1 MFCEACYMR
10 NHGGVSA
17 SKARYV
23 KAEVKAFR
31 IGDRSAVHEKN
42 DDKNTVDKEEN
53 KFRNIKQTK
62 KTTTTIRNGNH
73 YCWGMSVGNK
83 NYNT

>member
-17 SKARYV
+17 SKASNV

-42 DDKNTVDKEEN
+42 DDK
-53 KFRNIKQTK
+53 IP
-62 KTTTTIRNGNH
+62 
-73 YCWGMSVGNK
+73 
-83 NYNT
+83 